1 MIEIVMTE
9 IILPT
14 DSNIYSTFQQL
25 VTEQRL
31 VFLAGLPGTGKSLLI
46 QQLVLLAQ
54 QAGRTVD
61 LLQWDLARAPFETA
75 VLLQKYPESNGV
87 THPAIR
93 KAVGLWARTAVHH
106 WYTRHQQGNR
116 LLIGETPLIG
126 NRLIELVQAADDV
139 IEAGLC
145 SSQTLFVVPV
155 PSASVRRHIE
165 AAREKSIAN
174 PQHQNES
181 DDAPPNVL
189 HVIWQEVARLGQQL
203 QVAQQA
209 TPAEKPGQFVYDPG
223 VYTAVY
229 QHLLQHRH
237 HHILPINTLLKP
249 NGSVYDLPLSGTKL
263 AAMPDEVMQI
273 MQQIETEFTGDA
285 LETAVA
291 NWYKI

>member
-1 MIEIVMTE
+1 MTD

-14 DSNIYSTFQQL
+14 DSNIYTTFQQL
-25 VTEQRL
+25 AAEQRM
-31 VFLAGLPGTGKSLLI
+31 VFLAGLPGAGKSLLI

-75 VLLQKYPESNGV
+75 VLLQKYPETDGV
-87 THPAIR
+87 THPALR

-106 WYTRHQQGNR
+106 WYTRHQYGNR

-126 NRLIELVQAADDV
+126 NRLIELVQPTGDA
-139 IEAGLC
+139 IEAGLR
-145 SSQTLFVVPV
+145 SAQTLFVVPV
-155 PSASVRRHIE
+155 PSTSVRRHIE
-165 AAREKSIAN
+165 AAREKSIAK
-174 PQHQNES
+174 PQHKNES

-189 HVIWQEVARLGQQL
+189 HAIWHDVARLGQWLQL
-203 QVAQQA
+203 TQKSDF
-209 TPAEKPGQFVYDPG
+209 PEKSDFYAYDPD

-249 NGSVYDLPLSGTKL
+249 NSSVYDLPLSGTKL
-263 AAMPDEVMQI
+263 VATPAEVDAI

-291 NWYKI
+291 NWYQM

>member
-1 MIEIVMTE
+1 MTD

-14 DSNIYSTFQQL
+14 DSNIYTTFQQL
-25 VTEQRL
+25 AAEQRM
-31 VFLAGLPGTGKSLLI
+31 VFLAGLPGAGKSLLI

-75 VLLQKYPESNGV
+75 VLLQKYPETDGV
-87 THPAIR
+87 THPALR

-106 WYTRHQQGNR
+106 WYTRHQYGNR

-126 NRLIELVQAADDV
+126 NRLIELVQPTGDA
-139 IEAGLC
+139 IEAGLR
-145 SSQTLFVVPV
+145 SAQTLFVVPV
-155 PSASVRRHIE
+155 PSTSVRRHIE
-165 AAREKSIAN
+165 AAREKSIAK
-174 PQHQNES
+174 PQHKNES

-189 HVIWQEVARLGQQL
+189 HAIWQDVARLGQRLQL
-203 QVAQQA
+203 TQKSDF
-209 TPAEKPGQFVYDPG
+209 PEKSDFYAYDPD

-249 NGSVYDLPLSGTKL
+249 SGSVYDLHLSGAKL
-263 AAMPDEVMQI
+263 AATPDEVAQI

-291 NWYKI
+291 NWYQM

>member
-1 MIEIVMTE
+1 MTD

-14 DSNIYSTFQQL
+14 DSNIYTTFQQL
-25 VTEQRL
+25 ATEQRM
-31 VFLAGLPGTGKSLLI
+31 VFLAGLPGAGKSLLI

-75 VLLQKYPESNGV
+75 VLLQKYPETDGV
-87 THPAIR
+87 THPALR

-106 WYTRHQQGNR
+106 WYTRHQYGNR

-126 NRLIELVQAADDV
+126 NRLIELVQPTGDA
-139 IEAGLC
+139 IEAGLR
-145 SSQTLFVVPV
+145 SAQTLFVVPV
-155 PSASVRRHIE
+155 PSTSVRRHIE
-165 AAREKSIAN
+165 AAREKSIAK
-174 PQHQNES
+174 PQHKNES

-189 HVIWQEVARLGQQL
+189 HAIWQDVARLGQRLQL
-203 QVAQQA
+203 TQKSDF
-209 TPAEKPGQFVYDPG
+209 PEKSDFYAYDPD

-249 NGSVYDLPLSGTKL
+249 NSSVYDLPLSGTKL
-263 AAMPDEVMQI
+263 VATPAEVDAI

-291 NWYKI
+291 NWYQM

>member
-1 MIEIVMTE
+1 MSE
-9 IILPT
+9 IIIPT
-14 DSNIYSTFQQL
+14 NSNIYTTFQQL
-25 VTEQRL
+25 ATGQRL

-75 VLLQKYPESNGV
+75 VLLQKYPEIDGA
-87 THPAIR
+87 THPTIR
-93 KAVGLWARTAVHH
+93 KAVGLWARTAVHQWH
-106 WYTRHQQGNR
+106 ALHQNSNR

-126 NRLIELVQAADDV
+126 NRLIELVQATNDA
-139 IEAGLC
+139 IEADLS
-145 SSQTLFVVPV
+145 SSQTRFVVPV
-155 PSASVRRHIE
+155 PSTDVRRHIE

-189 HVIWQEVARLGQQL
+189 HAIWQEVARLGQQL
-203 QVAQQA
+203 QLAQQA
-209 TPAEKPGQFVYDPG
+209 APAEKPGHFVYDPA

-237 HHILPINTLLKP
+237 HQMLPINTLLKP
-249 NGSVYDLPLSGTKL
+249 SGSVYDLPLSGTKL
-263 AAMPDEVMQI
+263 TATPAEVDAI
-273 MQQIETEFTGDA
+273 MQQIETKFTGDA

-291 NWYKI
+291 NWYQL